1 VGQNI
6 YDMKVITDGTVHHDA
21 GAEEKWREPELSTRN
36 FPFLDDCSLF
46 NSWTA
51 GTIVVSIQQDLVGE

>member
-1 VGQNI
+1 
-6 YDMKVITDGTVHHDA
+6 MKVITDGTVHHDA
-21 GAEEKWREPELSTRN
+21 GAEEKWREPELSTRK